1 MFFRRHFCG
10 FFPYF
15 HVAVMHI
22 CNSLNMGIFA
32 IRNPYICVFVTFAHL
47 QHQALPAFG
56 THGICVD
63 QHSGYLRHPA
73 LPAERAIAALGNSG
87 GTEKEFLKKFL
98 KWNILGP
105 IFRKSRALPL
115 YA

>member
-1 MFFRRHFCG
+1 
-10 FFPYF
+10 
-15 HVAVMHI
+15 
-22 CNSLNMGIFA
+22 
-32 IRNPYICVFVTFAHL
+32 L

-56 THGICVD
+56 THGICDD
-63 QHSGYLRHPA
+63 QHSGYLQHPA
-73 LPAERAIAALGNSG
+73 IRRSEQLRHSAIPAERTIAAPGNSG
-87 GTEKEFLKKFL
+87 GTKKEFLKKFL